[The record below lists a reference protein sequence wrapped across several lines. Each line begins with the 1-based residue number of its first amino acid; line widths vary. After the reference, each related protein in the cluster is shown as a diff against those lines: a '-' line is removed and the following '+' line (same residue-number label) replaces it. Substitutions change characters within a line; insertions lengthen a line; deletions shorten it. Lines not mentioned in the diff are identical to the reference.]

1 MIGAEEDEAMRD
13 ATLTESDRPSRL
25 PRPIGLTLV
34 RPSEIYGAEPYF
46 HELTAGL
53 DRVVRPR
60 GHAVLLRVLPDREA
74 ELDLCRRWSAG
85 GVVDAVVLVDLGVDD
100 PRVSLVAE
108 LDLPAISVS
117 SPAISSGLPAVWTN
131 DDVAVEEAVDALALL
146 RHVHLAH
153 VSGPLRLAH
162 SVARRDTFIAV
173 CEERGLTAS
182 TMTGDYSFE
191 SGERA
196 LSALLDAQD
205 GLDDPTIAGALAIP
219 TAVVFDNDLMA
230 LGGLAEAQRRGL
242 SVPGDLSLVAWDDS
256 AQCQLSEPPLSA
268 LSHDVQRIGEM
279 VGETVLAVLDG
290 QRPPTLEAPPIV
302 FVPRATTG
310 PPSR

>member
-1 MIGAEEDEAMRD
+1 MRD
-13 ATLTESDRPSRL
+13 ATLTESDRASRL

-60 GHAVLLRVLPDREA
+60 GHAVLLRVLPDRAA

-85 GVVDAVVLVDLGVDD
+85 GVVDAVVLVDLSVDD

-108 LDLPAISVS
+108 LELPAISVS

-131 DDVAVEEAVDALALL
+131 DDVAVEEAVDALASLG
-146 RHVHLAH
+146 HVRLAH
-153 VSGPLRLAH
+153 VSGPLGLAH

-196 LSALLDAQD
+196 LSALLDAQA
-205 GLDDPTIAGALAIP
+205 GLDDPTAPADP

-230 LGGLAEAQRRGL
+230 LGGLAEARRRGL
-242 SVPGDLSLVAWDDS
+242 RVPGDLSLVAWDDS

-290 QRPPTLEAPPIV
+290 QQPPTLEAPPIV

-310 PPSR
+310 PPAP

>member
-1 MIGAEEDEAMRD
+1 MRD
-13 ATLTESDRPSRL
+13 ATLTEGDRASRL

-46 HELTAGL
+46 HEFTAGL

-85 GVVDAVVLVDLGVDD
+85 GIVDAVVLVDLGVDD

-108 LDLPAISVS
+108 LELPAISVS
-117 SPAISSGLPAVWTN
+117 SPAISRGLPAVWTN
-131 DDVAVEEAVDALALL
+131 DDVAVQEAVVALASLG
-146 RHVHLAH
+146 HVRLAH

-162 SVARRDTFIAV
+162 SVARRDTFVAI
-173 CEERGLTAS
+173 CEERGLKAS
-182 TMTGDYSFE
+182 AVTGDYSFE

-196 LSALLDAQD
+196 LSMLLDAYA
-205 GLDDPTIAGALAIP
+205 DPRDPAIEDAPLVP

-230 LGGLAEAQRRGL
+230 LGGLAEARRRGL
-242 SVPGDLSLVAWDDS
+242 RVPGDLSVIAWDDS

-310 PPSR
+310 PPVH

>member
-1 MIGAEEDEAMRD
+1 MRD
-13 ATLTESDRPSRL
+13 ATLTDSDRPSRL

-108 LDLPAISVS
+108 LELPAISVS
-117 SPAISSGLPAVWTN
+117 SPAIFEWAPRRLDERRRRRRGGGGCAGLAGPRPSRPRQRTA
-131 DDVAVEEAVDALALL
+131 AP
-146 RHVHLAH
+146 R
-153 VSGPLRLAH
+153 PLRRPPGHL
-162 SVARRDTFIAV
+162 RAV
-173 CEERGLTAS
+173 CDDRGLIAATV
-182 TMTGDYSFE
+182 TGDYSFE

-196 LSALLDAQD
+196 LSALLDAQVD
-205 GLDDPTIAGALAIP
+205 PDDQIVEGAPAVP

-242 SVPGDLSLVAWDDS
+242 SVPGDLSIVAWDDS

-310 PPSR
+310 PPAR

>member
-1 MIGAEEDEAMRD
+1 M
-13 ATLTESDRPSRL
+13 TDRTTTPTTGRRTRL

-74 ELDLCRRWSAG
+74 ELELCRRWSTE
-85 GVVDAVVLVDLGVDD
+85 GVVDAVVLVDRGVDD

-117 SPAISSGLPAVWTN
+117 SPEISSGLPAVWTN

-146 RHVHLAH
+146 GHVRLAH
-153 VSGPLRLAH
+153 VSGPLGLAH
-162 SVARRDTFIAV
+162 SLARRDTFTAICAA
-173 CEERGLTAS
+173 RGLSAVTA
-182 TMTGDYSFE
+182 TGDYSSE

-196 LSALLDAQD
+196 LQTLLGDESPA
-205 GLDDPTIAGALAIP
+205 TP

-230 LGGLAEAQRRGL
+230 LGGLAEARRRGL
-242 SVPGDLSLVAWDDS
+242 DVPGDLSLVAWDDS

-290 QRPPTLEAPPIV
+290 ERPPTLEAPPIV
-302 FVPRATTG
+302 FVPRGTTG
-310 PPSR
+310 PPVP

>member
-1 MIGAEEDEAMRD
+1 MKDGTVTSEV
-13 ATLTESDRPSRL
+13 DRRSRL
-25 PRPIGLTLV
+25 PRPIGLPLV

-53 DRVVRPR
+53 DRIVRPR
-60 GHAVLLRVLPDREA
+60 GHAVLLRVLPDQEA
-74 ELDLCRRWSAG
+74 ELDLCRRWSTD

-108 LDLPAISVS
+108 LEMPAISVS
-117 SPAISSGLPAVWTN
+117 SPAISRGLPAVWTN
-131 DDVAVEEAVDALALL
+131 DDVAVAEAVDALALL
-146 RHVHLAH
+146 GHVRLAH

-162 SVARRDTFIAV
+162 SLARRDTFAAV
-173 CEERGLTAS
+173 CEERGLLAS
-182 TMTGDYSFE
+182 TVTGDYSFE

-196 LSALLDAQD
+196 LSALLGVDAEVP
-205 GLDDPTIAGALAIP
+205 GPTAAGVP

-310 PPSR
+310 PPVR

>member
-1 MIGAEEDEAMRD
+1 MRD
-13 ATLTESDRPSRL
+13 ATLTESDRSSRL

-60 GHAVLLRVLPDREA
+60 GHAVLLRVLPDRDA
-74 ELDLCRRWSAG
+74 ELELCRRWSAE
-85 GVVDAVVLVDLGVDD
+85 GVVDAVVLVDLSVDD
-100 PRVSLVAE
+100 PRVSLVSE
-108 LDLPAISVS
+108 LGLPAISVS
-117 SPAISSGLPAVWTN
+117 SPTISNGLPAVWTN
-131 DDVAVEEAVDALALL
+131 DDVAVQEAVEALASLG
-146 RHVHLAH
+146 HVRLAH

-162 SVARRDTFIAV
+162 SVARRDTFVSV
-173 CEERGLTAS
+173 CDDRGLTAA
-182 TMTGDYSFE
+182 TVTGDYSFE

-196 LSALLDAQD
+196 LAALLDGPVD
-205 GLDDPTIAGALAIP
+205 SDDQAVEGAPAGP

-230 LGGLAEAQRRGL
+230 LGGLAEARRLGL
-242 SVPGDLSLVAWDDS
+242 NVPGDLSIVAWDDS
-256 AQCQLSEPPLSA
+256 AQCQLSEPALSA

-290 QRPPTLEAPPIV
+290 ERPPTLEAPPIV

-310 PPSR
+310 PPVH